1 MSYILDALKK
11 ADRER
16 GIAKV
21 PTLGTIHAAAPKSG
35 NVRWAAIA
43 FILIL
48 TAAVAG
54 LYMYSGSGSNG
65 NDPASTNVVSQNPVP
80 DQSEEA
86 GPDSSARPDEAG
98 LIQTRAVSDT
108 VPRTPPV
115 EAPQEAPESSIARSR
130 RGETPSSPS
139 TGYLPS
145 APAAESSYSGAIDEE
160 FTKSVEENPA
170 VNRKTVP
177 MAAEITP
184 RPAPLNEAVQEMEV
198 TIHLYSDVAE
208 SRKIFINGKK
218 YAEGDYVD
226 GTYLIES
233 ITPEGAVLSYE
244 GARAVIKAAD

>member
-35 NVRWAAIA
+35 NVRWAPIA
-43 FILIL
+43 FILVL
-48 TAAVAG
+48 MAAVAG
-54 LYMYSGSGSNG
+54 LYMYSGSGSSG
-65 NDPASTNVVSQNPVP
+65 NDPTSTKVVSRSPVP
-80 DQSEEA
+80 DRSEARE
-86 GPDSSARPDEAG
+86 PDPGVQPDQAG
-98 LIQTRAVSDT
+98 LLQRRAASDT
-108 VPRTPPV
+108 VPRTLPA
-115 EAPQEAPESSIARSR
+115 EETQEAPETSVARSR
-130 RGETPSSPS
+130 RGETPASPS
-139 TGYLPS
+139 TGYVPS
-145 APAAESSYSGAIDEE
+145 APAARSSYGGAIYQESTE
-160 FTKSVEENPA
+160 SVEENPP

-177 MAAEITP
+177 MATDVP
-184 RPAPLNEAVQEMEV
+184 RPAALNEAVQGMQV

-208 SRKIFINGKK
+208 SRKIFINGRK